1 MLFHLHLLAY
11 LHPPTIDLSDSGLK
25 EFQQPEFEG
34 YGIKENKGVC
44 ENTSNEIKQ
53 TTDAPIIEDWVFDCD
68 KDEYGVRILKSD
80 NVQPKPKRNFV
91 PTAVLTKFGIVPV
104 SVARPINT
112 TAPKSFVNAAK
123 TRSNAFQKVTSAV
136 EKQGINVVKSLAC
149 WVWRPKINVLDHVS
163 KNSGSYNSKQFDYVD
178 PTGRHKF
185 KT

>member
-80 NVQPKPKRNFV
+80 NVQPKPKMV
-91 PTAVLTKFGIVPV
+91 QKPVLNNVKKGTGQREVRPV
-104 SVARPINT
+104 WNNAMR
-112 TAPKSFVNAAK
+112 VN
-123 TRSNAFQKVTSAV
+123 
-136 EKQGINVVKSLAC
+136 
-149 WVWRPKINVLDHVS
+149 H
-163 KNSGSYNSKQFDYVD
+163 
-178 PTGRHKF
+178 
-185 KT
+185 